1 MKQEEFEKK
10 LFQLHTIREQLDKK
24 LDTQLELA
32 MAKQKSESNGKV
44 ASELFRLS
52 TELSDSLH
60 KEMDKD
66 GSLFRFYCLK
76 LQEGWNI

>member
-32 MAKQKSESNGKV
+32 IAKQKSKSNGKV
-44 ASELFRLS
+44 TSELFRLS

-60 KEMDKD
+60 EEMDKD
-66 GSLFRFYCLK
+66 GSLFRLYCLK